1 MYKLLKNN
9 NSYIYYLSLI
19 FNNIYKKLSINSF
32 LNRLIHL
39 RINKNIYIKLFKRIK
54 SLVIYK
60 YTNKY

>member
-9 NSYIYYLSLI
+9 NNYIYYLSLI

-39 RINKNIYIKLFKRIK
+39 RIIENIYIKLFKRIK

>member
-9 NSYIYYLSLI
+9 NNYIYYLSLM

-39 RINKNIYIKLFKRIK
+39 RINKNIYIYL
-54 SLVIYK
+54 YK
-60 YTNKY
+60 IV